1 LQQAKVYSKEKKNG
15 RPQVQY
21 KVRSFQGI
29 TPKGFEFEKVSV
41 KNKELVYRR
50 VK

>member
-1 LQQAKVYSKEKKNG
+1 MTFAIKRKNG